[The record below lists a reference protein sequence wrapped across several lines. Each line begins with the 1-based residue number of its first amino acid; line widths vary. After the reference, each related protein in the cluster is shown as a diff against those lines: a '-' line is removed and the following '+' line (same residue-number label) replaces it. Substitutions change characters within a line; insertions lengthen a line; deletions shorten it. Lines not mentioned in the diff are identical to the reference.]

1 MSFNVKTWVNRRVQY
16 PGRYILK
23 DTTSGAS
30 QTVDMI
36 RAEGTEQTKGD
47 AVSETTMNDLE
58 SRISSEFI
66 NVNNS
71 INTINEKRNLT
82 KDKVYTVKWDKVNAQ
97 MTRAGDSESIT
108 VNTAN
113 FKHSGSVN
121 SLYSN
126 PFDSIYPW
134 LERQLCNIDIDK
146 YMALGTAAIEGCVT
160 KWEHGTGIDYADAN
174 GVWVYTPE
182 FWHISYDSGSYRYFS
197 ISPTMRNGWVHSPA
211 RIAGRWL
218 GIDETRT
225 INSVSVHTLLP
236 KVGNPAVNITFGNL
250 HQYAKNYGATVNNV
264 YAYDADQMLYL
275 IEYANYNIQNSIG
288 NGVSDLFQEG
298 IHFSEA
304 ATSSATVKIPHSDKA
319 IIGAQLDIGT
329 TSGGY
334 DIARAIITA
343 VSTANS
349 IDTLTLNV
357 AVTVTT
363 SSYANIHGL
372 SNIAD
377 TAIAS
382 MSGYIGTNERSNAY
396 YRGAVMYGNRW
407 QYLLGLY
414 RHTGDNHV
422 YYANTEAIA
431 DTIDALDT
439 SKCTDSGLILPQG
452 TSGAATGGYINTL
465 GIKTGILSSPPICL
479 TTGGNSS
486 NPVGDYFYTPSL
498 ATGNTVCLVGSDA
511 NGGATVGSSY
521 ANWGNTASVSWWSYA
536 ARPIL
541 KH

>member
-1 MSFNVKTWVNRRVQY
+1 MVRAGLASGIT
-16 PGRYILK
+16 I
-23 DTTSGAS
+23 DTT
-30 QTVDMI
+30 
-36 RAEGTEQTKGD
+36 
-47 AVSETTMNDLE
+47 
-58 SRISSEFI
+58 
-66 NVNNS
+66 
-71 INTINEKRNLT
+71 
-82 KDKVYTVKWDKVNAQ
+82 
-97 MTRAGDSESIT
+97 
-108 VNTAN
+108 N
-113 FKHSGSVN
+113 FKHSGSVT

-134 LERQLCNIDIDK
+134 SERQLCNIDIDK
-146 YMALGTAAIEGCVT
+146 YMALGTSAIEGCVT

-197 ISPTMRNGWVHSPA
+197 ISPTIRNGWVHSPA
-211 RIAGRWL
+211 RIAGRWI

-236 KVGNPAVNITFGNL
+236 KVGNPAVNITFANL

-275 IEYANYNIQNSIG
+275 VEYANYNIQSTLG

-304 ATSSATVKIPHSDKA
+304 ATSSTTVKIPHSDKA
-319 IIGAQLDIGT
+319 IVGAQLDIGT

-343 VSTANS
+343 VSTASS

-363 SSYANIHGL
+363 SNYANIHGL
-372 SNIAD
+372 SNMPD

-382 MSGYIGTNERSNAY
+382 MSGYIGTNGRSNAY

-422 YYANTEAIA
+422 YFANSESIA
-431 DTIDALDT
+431 DTIDALDA
-439 SKCTDSGLILPQG
+439 SKCTDSGLALPQG
-452 TSGAATGGYINTL
+452 VSGAATEEYINTL
-465 GIKTGILSSPPICL
+465 GTKTGFLSSPPICL

-486 NPVGDYFYTPSL
+486 NPVGDYFYVPTL
-498 ATGNTVCLVGSDA
+498 ATENTVCMVGSGAAYGPLVGSA
-511 NGGATVGSSY
+511 SA
-521 ANWGNTASVSWWSYA
+521 AWRNTASGSWWGNA
-536 ARPIL
+536 ARPLL

>member
-1 MSFNVKTWVNRRVQY
+1 MIGLTSGGSKQKISGTISTNKIYTAKWNTVTAQMERADDSEN
-16 PGRYILK
+16 ISI
-23 DTTSGAS
+23 DTT
-30 QTVDMI
+30 
-36 RAEGTEQTKGD
+36 
-47 AVSETTMNDLE
+47 
-58 SRISSEFI
+58 
-66 NVNNS
+66 
-71 INTINEKRNLT
+71 
-82 KDKVYTVKWDKVNAQ
+82 
-97 MTRAGDSESIT
+97 
-108 VNTAN
+108 N
-113 FKHSGSVN
+113 FKHMGSVN
-121 SLYSN
+121 TLYYN
-126 PFDSIYPW
+126 PFDNIYPW
-134 LERQLCNIDIDK
+134 SERQLCNIDIDK
-146 YMALGTAAIEGCVT
+146 YMALVAAGTGNIESCVT
-160 KWEHGTGIDYADAN
+160 KWEHGTGIDFADVN

-182 FWHISYDSGSYRYFS
+182 FWHISYDSGSNRYFS
-197 ISPTMRNGWVHSPA
+197 VSPTQRNGWVHSPA

-236 KVGNPAVNITFGNL
+236 KVGNPAVDITLGNL

-288 NGVSDLFQEG
+288 NGVSDLSQDG

-377 TAIAS
+377 TSIAS
-382 MSGYIGTNERSNAY
+382 MSGYIGTNGRSNAY

-414 RHTGDNHV
+414 RNTGDNHV

-452 TSGAATGGYINTL
+452 TSGAATEGYINTL

-486 NPVGDYFYTPSL
+486 NPVGDYFYVSTL
-498 ATGNTVCLVGSDA
+498 ATGNTICVVGSAAGD
-511 NGGATVGSSY
+511 GARVGSSY
-521 ANWGNTASVSWWSYA
+521 VYWYSTASSSGWNDA

>member
-1 MSFNVKTWVNRRVQY
+1 MALVATH
-16 PGRYILK
+16 ILSDETGK
-23 DTTSGAS
+23 DIVSAINLIASKMGAS
-30 QTVDMI
+30 
-36 RAEGTEQTKGD
+36 E
-47 AVSETTMNDLE
+47 
-58 SRISSEFI
+58 
-66 NVNNS
+66 
-71 INTINEKRNLT
+71 
-82 KDKVYTVKWDKVNAQ
+82 DKVYTVKWDKVSAQ

-134 LERQLCNIDIDK
+134 SERQLCNIDIDK

-160 KWEHGTGIDYADAN
+160 KWEHVTGIDYADAN

-225 INSVSVHTLLP
+225 INSASVHVLLP
-236 KVGNPAVNITFGNL
+236 KFGNPAVNVTFANL
-250 HQYAKNYGATVNNV
+250 HQYAKNFGATLNNV
-264 YAYDADQMLYL
+264 YAYDADQMLFL
-275 IEYANYNIQNSIG
+275 VEYANYNIQSTLG

-298 IHFSEA
+298 ILFSEA

-334 DIARAIITA
+334 DIAIAIITA

-363 SSYANIHGL
+363 SNYANIHGL
-372 SNIAD
+372 SNVTD

-382 MSGYIGTNERSNAY
+382 MSGYIGANGRSNTY

-452 TSGAATGGYINTL
+452 TSGAATEGYINTL

-486 NPVGDYFYTPSL
+486 NPVGDYFYVPTL
-498 ATGNTVCLVGSDA
+498 ATGNTVCMVGSYASD
-511 NGGATVGSSY
+511 GARVGSSY
-521 ANWGNTASVSWWSYA
+521 AGWYITASASWWGDA